1 MTARN
6 GSRPAIPREMSN
18 RGVRAGWSPA
28 HVSIIMAAA
37 HQPSKSKCTIFQ
49 GPLQPGAVSVA
60 VVTPVTSPR
69 DRPLQPR
76 RRRRSGGGGGGCFI
90 ATGAYESLFE
100 PQVKILR
107 QSRDEYP
114 LPSELGTAFI
124 DLYYRYSPPIAHVIA
139 KHKSLRWAV
148 RITLMPLMGISYV
161 ALHITPIQKLL
172 FLMLMLY
179 LTANIFILIRR
190 KKRFSV

>member
-1 MTARN
+1 M
-6 GSRPAIPREMSN
+6 
-18 RGVRAGWSPA
+18 
-28 HVSIIMAAA
+28 
-37 HQPSKSKCTIFQ
+37 
-49 GPLQPGAVSVA
+49 
-60 VVTPVTSPR
+60 
-69 DRPLQPR
+69 
-76 RRRRSGGGGGGCFI
+76 
-90 ATGAYESLFE
+90 
-100 PQVKILR
+100 KILR
-107 QSRDEYP
+107 QSRDEYL

-148 RITLMPLMGISYV
+148 RITLMPLVGISYV